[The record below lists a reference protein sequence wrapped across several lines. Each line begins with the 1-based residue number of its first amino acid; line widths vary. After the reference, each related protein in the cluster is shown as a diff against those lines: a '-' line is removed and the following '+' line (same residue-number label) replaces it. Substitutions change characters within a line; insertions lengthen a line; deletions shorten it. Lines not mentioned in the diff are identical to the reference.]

1 MKFAIESEDEAA
13 GHDKKKRV
21 RTTTAK
27 VLGNPSMRRD
37 SEEAE
42 EEVAAPAPRHKS

>member
-13 GHDKKKRV
+13 GQDKKKKRV
-21 RTTTAK
+21 RTTSAK

-37 SEEAE
+37 SKE
-42 EEVAAPAPRHKS
+42 EEE

>member
-1 MKFAIESEDEAA
+1 MVLGLKFTMESEEEAV
-13 GHDKKKRV
+13 GQDKKKKRV

-37 SEEAE
+37 SEEE
-42 EEVAAPAPRHKS
+42 K